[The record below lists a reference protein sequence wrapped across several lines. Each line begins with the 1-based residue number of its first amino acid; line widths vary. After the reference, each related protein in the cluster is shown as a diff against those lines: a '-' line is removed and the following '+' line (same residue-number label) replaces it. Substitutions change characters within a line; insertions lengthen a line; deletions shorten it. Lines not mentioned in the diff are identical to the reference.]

1 MHARAPQ
8 RVALNYRE
16 PSAGREWRQA
26 FIDDT
31 GLLPQGEGE
40 NEAANKIN

>member
-1 MHARAPQ
+1 MTAGGVRRRWGPRAQ
-8 RVALNYRE
+8 RVTVTPL
-16 PSAGREWRQA
+16 SQ

-31 GLLPQGEGE
+31 GLLPQGERE